1 MSDDETGNASSQ
13 LEPYSDDSDGD
24 RRTGQRNFCFVKK
37 LRILKPHERKP
48 KKSMCSFSKTL
59 NL

>member
-24 RRTGQRNFCFVKK
+24 RRTGK
-37 LRILKPHERKP
+37 RKI
-48 KKSMCSFSKTL
+48 
-59 NL
+59 

>member
-24 RRTGQRNFCFVKK
+24 RRTGKRKLINYFFFKK
-37 LRILKPHERKP
+37 L
-48 KKSMCSFSKTL
+48 
-59 NL
+59 

>member
-24 RRTGQRNFCFVKK
+24 RRTGQRNFFIVKK
-37 LRILKPHERKP
+37 I
-48 KKSMCSFSKTL
+48 KKFKKYL
-59 NL
+59 